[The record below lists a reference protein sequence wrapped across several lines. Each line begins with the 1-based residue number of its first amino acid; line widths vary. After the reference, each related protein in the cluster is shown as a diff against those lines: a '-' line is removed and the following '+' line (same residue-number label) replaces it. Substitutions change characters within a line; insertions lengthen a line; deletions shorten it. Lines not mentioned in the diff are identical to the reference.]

1 LLKVLVFEITPVS
14 EFSMYIEP
22 ARYEFTEFTAATA
35 SAQFAVVLQV
45 TKELRML
52 KVTVVSYA
60 E

>member
-1 LLKVLVFEITPVS
+1 MLVFETIPVS

-22 ARYEFTEFTAATA
+22 ARYELTAFTAATA

-45 TKELRML
+45 TKELRIL
-52 KVTVVSYA
+52 KVTVDSDA

>member
-1 LLKVLVFEITPVS
+1 MLVFETIPDS

-22 ARYEFTEFTAATA
+22 ARYEFTAFTAATA

-45 TKELRML
+45 TKEFSML
-52 KVTVVSYA
+52 KVTVVSDA